1 MKPSDTYMQGPAM
14 TDLLLSCSNHHDF
27 KISDPTSSWVQHNP
41 ETVSIVPLPN
51 YTISW
56 DGSAQCDPGEI
67 LFDCLGCDEHQVILD
82 T

>member
-1 MKPSDTYMQGPAM
+1 
-14 TDLLLSCSNHHDF
+14 
-27 KISDPTSSWVQHNP
+27 
-41 ETVSIVPLPN
+41 VPLPK